1 MQEPTSTRTV
11 RTQAE
16 LDAALGDTSVT
27 AVLIDST
34 RGVWLSITGTAQ
46 KRASGSATV
55 RASGSATVE
64 ASGSA
69 TVEASGSATVEAY
82 DSATVEAYDSATVR
96 ASGSATVRAY
106 GSATVEAYGSATVEA
121 SGSATVRASGSATV
135 EAYGSA
141 TVRAYGSATV
151 EASGSATVEAYG
163 SATVRAGSHVAVHLH
178 SAQATI
184 SGGVIIDITE
194 LDLTD
199 PATWIGY
206 TGANID
212 DGRVTLYKATGDDLT
227 MGEEYGHPTT
237 YTVGADL
244 VCVDWRDDN
253 ECGGGLHLS
262 PTPGQAS
269 DYHLSA
275 TRWLRCTADVA
286 DVRPIPG
293 GTAKCKV
300 RALRVEAEVDRFA
313 RDLAVQS

>member
-106 GSATVEAYGSATVEA
+106 GSATV
-121 SGSATVRASGSATV
+121 R
-135 EAYGSA
+135 AYGSA
-141 TVRAYGSATV
+141 TVR
-151 EASGSATVEAYG
+151 ASGSATVEAYG